1 MTKKGAFVGEVKANS
16 LTRRHSR
23 ENVRA
28 AGEGT
33 DNSKTLFCHK
43 EKQRRLVVG
52 EGEGRVKRGRFL
64 FFSLFFKVGWF

>member
-1 MTKKGAFVGEVKANS
+1 MAKKGAFVGEVKANS

-52 EGEGRVKRGRFL
+52 EGEAG
-64 FFSLFFKVGWF
+64 